1 MILICLDSL
10 GQSRGS
16 VATRLLLELNPG
28 VRGDCVDESPDKVL
42 HNRPDFFNDFNLV
55 IATELSEKMMSTL
68 SSLLWDANIPMMIVK
83 SYGLIGY
90 IRLQVKEHTVIESHP
105 DNVIEDLRLDV
116 PFEELVQ
123 FFDEQK
129 FDEMTKNEYLH
140 TPYIVI
146 LFKYLQMW
154 KKDHEGQA
162 PKNYK
167 EKKEF
172 KEMIKKCKSILFV
185 SYEGSNTFLKFG

>member
-1 MILICLDSL
+1 M
-10 GQSRGS
+10 
-16 VATRLLLELNPG
+16 ATRLLLELNPG

-55 IATELSEKMMSTL
+55 IATELSEKMMTTL
-68 SSLLWDANIPMMIVK
+68 SSLLWNASIPMMIVK

-105 DNVIEDLRLDV
+105 DNVIEDLRLDI

-129 FDEMTKNEYLH
+129 FDDMTKNEYLH

-172 KEMIKKCKSILFV
+172 KEIIKKCKSNFFL
-185 SYEGSNTFLKFG
+185 SY

>member
-1 MILICLDSL
+1 MTSI
-10 GQSRGS
+10 
-16 VATRLLLELNPG
+16 
-28 VRGDCVDESPDKVL
+28 
-42 HNRPDFFNDFNLV
+42 LV

-68 SSLLWDANIPMMIVK
+68 SSLLWNANIPMMIVK

-129 FDEMTKNEYLH
+129 FKEMTKKCILKH
-140 TPYIVI
+140 SKKFIVLLDFQI
-146 LFKYLQMW
+146 SC
-154 KKDHEGQA
+154 H
-162 PKNYK
+162 
-167 EKKEF
+167 
-172 KEMIKKCKSILFV
+172 V
-185 SYEGSNTFLKFG
+185 

>member
-1 MILICLDSL
+1 
-10 GQSRGS
+10 
-16 VATRLLLELNPG
+16 
-28 VRGDCVDESPDKVL
+28 
-42 HNRPDFFNDFNLV
+42 
-55 IATELSEKMMSTL
+55 
-68 SSLLWDANIPMMIVK
+68 MMIVK

-172 KEMIKKCKSILFV
+172 KEMIKKCKSILYL
-185 SYEGSNTFLKFG
+185 S